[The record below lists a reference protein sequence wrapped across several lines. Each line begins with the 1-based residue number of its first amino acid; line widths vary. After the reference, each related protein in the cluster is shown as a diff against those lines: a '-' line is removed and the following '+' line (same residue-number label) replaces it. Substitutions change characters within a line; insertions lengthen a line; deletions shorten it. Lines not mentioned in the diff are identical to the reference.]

1 MTSVTAITRSS
12 TDRPPRRPG
21 GWLVPTGLILLSL
34 IPVLGGAF
42 RLSELGG
49 GAAITADNARFFAA
63 PVPIVAHIVGA
74 TVYCLL
80 GAFQFVPALRGR
92 RAWHRIAGLILIPA
106 GLIAALSGLW
116 MAVFVTPAPG
126 AGGTLL
132 LALRLAFGSALAACI
147 ILGVVAIRRRDFGSH
162 GAWMTRA
169 YALGVAAGTQA
180 IVFAIWIIGGGATD
194 ELTGAVL
201 MGTAWV
207 INAAVAELVIRRRS
221 RGAGVARSPSH
232 PAVP

>member
-1 MTSVTAITRSS
+1 MTSATTLTRSS
-12 TDRPPRRPG
+12 TSRPQRRRG
-21 GWLVPTGLILLSL
+21 GWLVPAGLLLLSV

-42 RLSELGG
+42 RLTDLSG
-49 GAAITADNARFFAA
+49 GAVTADNARFFAA
-63 PVPIVAHIVGA
+63 PIPVVAHIVGA

-92 RAWHRIAGLILIPA
+92 RSWHRIAGLILIPA

-116 MAVFVTPAPG
+116 MSVSLPAPD
-126 AGGTLL
+126 AGSTLL
-132 LALRLAFGSALAACI
+132 LGLRLAFGSAMAACI
-147 ILGVVAIRRRDFGSH
+147 ILGIVAIRRRDFSRH

-180 IVFAIWIIGGGATD
+180 IVISVWIIGGGPTD
-194 ELTGAVL
+194 ELTNAVL

-207 INAAVAELVIRRRS
+207 INAAVAELVIHRRS
-221 RGAGVARSPSH
+221 RGRGHSAR
-232 PAVP
+232 V